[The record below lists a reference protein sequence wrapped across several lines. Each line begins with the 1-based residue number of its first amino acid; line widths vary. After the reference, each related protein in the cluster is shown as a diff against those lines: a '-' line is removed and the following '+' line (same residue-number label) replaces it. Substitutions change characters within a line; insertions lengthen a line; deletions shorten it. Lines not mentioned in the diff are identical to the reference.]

1 MDILTLAIVGETMRS
16 IPRLA
21 KLRSITA
28 FQEAFDRNFFTLH
41 PPFLVPH
48 VLDVANDF
56 QA

>member
-1 MDILTLAIVGETMRS
+1 MDILTLAIVGEIMRS

-41 PPFLVPH
+41 PPFLAPL
-48 VLDVANDF
+48 VLDEANDF